1 MPKNLGYGDR
11 TKMRVRQLLQALLQC
26 ANEELEGRDR
36 IHGTLRTY
44 FHAGDSVRLEVEAT
58 LETLRQVFDLVGSP
72 SPEED
77 TPKQRE
83 RRKRQINDVLTYYLN
98 GFLGILEDRRVGN
111 QENASKQ
118 GLGDWNF
125 ALHLW
130 STDTQENLAEF
141 DRLWSDKRSE
151 ILKQPRPQPT
161 PTPTAIRSD
170 SHPRERRAIGLE
182 LLPTVPV
189 WVGRDRLLD
198 DLRDRLLSPNAPNII
213 AIVGQGGIGKTSL
226 AIQLLATVGV
236 DLQTLALD
244 PDCPYDRLLYFKVEP
259 EMSFDRVA
267 DFVLRGLEVEPS
279 SPSDRMAAIL
289 GGLRQQR
296 CLMLLDN
303 LEVILH
309 PRDRADAGRAV
320 SEDWRKFL
328 NALAYSQRHSQII
341 LTSREVPADLADLR
355 YDPSEPDPELVWIER
370 LTGVSLEAGVEI
382 LKRRHLRDRE
392 EDLRWIA
399 ERVGGHVFLLAQLA
413 AIARDKPGYLRSH
426 PELVV
431 QKARPILQ
439 AQLDRQSEAAKAL
452 LRRIR
457 VLREP
462 IDLEGLTFLRLYTPD
477 LELDDRFE
485 TAALLEEPVEFE
497 AAELAQ
503 TAELVDRLSDSSLL
517 QQHYDERRYDFCY
530 SLHRAI
536 GEFLEAEFP
545 QDREAAIQ
553 AAYKFYCTRSVPDD
567 PQTLDDL
574 RPLLEAQYFAARYV
588 PSDPDSRSRHYARAI
603 DSMVGLLEEYLRRW
617 GHWTLLKGL
626 YEEILPYADDDADR
640 RFCLRALGAIH
651 RDWGNWDD
659 AERYF
664 RDTLASAREQENWSD
679 VATSLAL
686 LGDLARSRGDWNDAE
701 RLYRQALQLRLELG
715 DRAGMAEVWGV
726 LGNLAWVRGDWD
738 DAEQLYRQCL
748 MLEMELGDRSGMA
761 SSWGVLGDLERA
773 RGNWRKA
780 ERLYQQSLELRE
792 ELGDRSGM
800 ASSWG
805 VLGDLERARGRQEAA
820 QGLYRQALETMEQLG
835 DRAGMAAVWLAL
847 GHIESDLG
855 NLDAAEQ
862 LYRQALQLRV
872 QLGDRRGRAE
882 CWRSLGDI
890 ARDRRD
896 GEEAERLYQEA
907 LQLYT
912 LLGDRLGIARTFAAL
927 AQNELERD
935 RLESAEV
942 LFSEALAK
950 LETLGIKRE
959 IAGTL
964 YQIARLWRRRKRP
977 NLAQPH
983 YDAAMEMLR
992 ELGARR
998 DIERMEREW
1007 RE

>member
-36 IHGTLRTY
+36 IHGTLRTH
-44 FHAGDSVRLEVEAT
+44 FHTGGSVRLEVEAT

-98 GFLGILEDRRVGN
+98 GFLSILEDRRVGN

-141 DRLWSDKRSE
+141 DRLWSQKRSE

-161 PTPTAIRSD
+161 PTPTPIRSD
-170 SHPRERRAIGLE
+170 SYPKERRVIGLE

-189 WVGRDRLLD
+189 WVGRDRRLEN
-198 DLRDRLLSPNAPNII
+198 LRDRLLSPNAPNII

-236 DLQTLALD
+236 DLHTLALD
-244 PDCPYDRLLYFKVEP
+244 PDYPYDRLLYFKVEP

-267 DFVLRGLEVEPS
+267 DFLLRGLEVDPT
-279 SPSDRMAAIL
+279 SPSDRIAAIL

-355 YDPSEPDPELVWIER
+355 YDLTEPDPELVWIER
-370 LTGVSLEAGVEI
+370 LRGVSLEAGVEI
-382 LKRRHLRDRE
+382 LKRRHLSDRE

-439 AQLDRQSEAAKAL
+439 VQLDRQGEAAKAL

-477 LELDDRFE
+477 AELDDRFE
-485 TAALLEEPVEFE
+485 TAAWLEEPVEFDE
-497 AAELAQ
+497 AERAQ
-503 TAELVDRLSDSSLL
+503 TAELVDRLADSSLL
-517 QQHYDERRYDFCY
+517 QQHYDERCYNFCY

-536 GEFLEAEFP
+536 GEFLEAQFP
-545 QDREAAIQ
+545 QDREVAIE

-574 RPLLEAQYFAARYV
+574 RPLLEAQYFAAR
-588 PSDPDSRSRHYARAI
+588 SRHYARAI
-603 DSMVGLLEEYLRRW
+603 NSMVGFLEEYLRRW
-617 GHWTLLKGL
+617 GHWTLLKQL

-701 RLYRQALQLRLELG
+701 RLYRQALELRLKLG

-748 MLEMELGDRSGMA
+748 MLEMELGDRA
-761 SSWGVLGDLERA
+761 
-773 RGNWRKA
+773 
-780 ERLYQQSLELRE
+780 
-792 ELGDRSGM
+792 GM

-890 ARDRRD
+890 ARDRHD